1 MIYNARMMRTC
12 PERIRTSPW
21 PIYLVVALV
30 AFVVFLP
37 WVQGYFLG
45 DDWMLLA
52 RNSGR
57 PLPEMLRQI
66 SDASNSRGYRPLS
79 ELSLALSWSLF
90 GLNPLGHHLANS
102 VLHALNAVLVAVIGQ
117 RLARDLR
124 VGLLAG
130 LSFAVL
136 ACHTEAVV
144 WITARHEMLAAGFA
158 LLGMLSYIEFRGS
171 GWRTGWIGA
180 VLFYVVSLGFKETTL
195 ALPFLLALHDLIFVY
210 PLQKGKWPWRLGVRQ
225 WIPWL
230 LPMIIGAA
238 YALFRLQVGGG
249 YNVPF
254 NVLTTFKNLAYYL
267 MMEMVAL
274 PVSTYFVSRFPLV
287 SWPAIVSL
295 IIACSLI
302 VWMARDRIMH
312 DQVVRFGVSWMVFA
326 LAPVILIV
334 AERTTYFSS
343 VGWAWIIAAA
353 VIRAWNAAMLVYS
366 SSRRWRVVLA
376 TAGIL
381 AANLVALTHRSY
393 QWNWAA
399 DVSRD
404 VFAQVQAS
412 LVDLSKSE
420 GNQLWLINPPRRIEY
435 AEALGNRTLFGIWL
449 LQRQLGTD
457 VQVVLLQGRE
467 SKLSPQEDMRQ
478 LLAKQA
484 VRGSVI
490 AFYWQGGTLS
500 EPGALE
506 RIRLP

>member
-1 MIYNARMMRTC
+1 
-12 PERIRTSPW
+12 
-21 PIYLVVALV
+21 VALV

-90 GLNPLGHHLANS
+90 GSNPLGHHLVNS
-102 VLHALNAVLVAVIGQ
+102 VLHALNAVLVAAIGQ

-287 SWPAIVSL
+287 SWPAIASL
-295 IIACSLI
+295 VMACGLI
-302 VWMARDRIMH
+302 VWMARDRIMR
-312 DQVVRFGVSWMVFA
+312 DRVVWFGVSWMVFA

-343 VGWAWIIAAA
+343 VGWTWTVAAMVVLAQDAAA
-353 VIRAWNAAMLVYS
+353 VVHLF
-366 SSRRWRVVLA
+366 SRRWLVALA
-376 TAGIL
+376 VAGL
-381 AANLVALTHRSY
+381 LGANLVALTHKSY
-393 QWNWAA
+393 QWNRVA
-399 DVSRD
+399 DFSRD
-404 VFAQVQAS
+404 VFSQVQAE
-412 LVDLSKSE
+412 LVDLSRSP
-420 GNQLWLINPPRRIEY
+420 GGQLWLVNPPRRIEY

-449 LQRQLGTD
+449 LQGQLGTD
-457 VQVVLLQGRE
+457 VQVVLLQDRE
-467 SKLSPQEDMRQ
+467 SELSPQEDMRQ
-478 LLAKQA
+478 LLAA
-484 VRGSVI
+484 RVVTGPIV

-500 EPGALE
+500 GPGTLE
-506 RIRLP
+506 SIRLP